1 MKIHIFSSKPKLCL
15 FLGVQFLRK
24 QVDYVWHWLSANSR
38 HGVHSPFVYRLV
50 DEVIY
55 GTQTLEH
62 TLLPE
67 SLQKQAPKVQNLLIR
82 VFKAHHTPLDFTKV
96 PIITTQN
103 LHTIAAELAQATPN
117 TLLVVLDIYS
127 SPEIKNQWKRIQA
140 TAAVTATIDLFY
152 VGLVYFRE
160 GQAKE
165 DFKIR
170 F

>member
-1 MKIHIFSSKPKLCL
+1 MKIHIFSGKPKLCL

-24 QVDYVWHWLSANSR
+24 QVEYIWHWLSANSR

-55 GTQTLEH
+55 GTQTPEQ

-67 SLQKQAPKVQNLLIR
+67 SLQKQSPKVQALLLR
-82 VFKAHHTPLDFTKV
+82 VLQAHHSPIDFTKV
-96 PIITTQN
+96 PIITAQN
-103 LHTIAAELAQATPN
+103 LHTIADELAQATPN
-117 TLLVVLDIYS
+117 TLVVMVDIYT
-127 SPEIKNQWKRIQA
+127 SPEIKNHWKKMQA
-140 TAAVTATIDLFY
+140 NAAVTATIDLFY